1 MEKPRVAI
9 LDDYQNLALELADWS
24 PVQKR
29 CEVVVFDKHLSEE
42 AAAEA
47 LGTFDAVCLTRE
59 RMAIPGSLLNRLPR
73 LKFIAVTGPH
83 NRTLDFEA
91 ADRLGITVSC
101 TPRPAQGQFATAEL
115 AWGLIL
121 GLARHIPKEADN
133 MRNGGWQHTVGMA
146 LAGRTL
152 GLLGL
157 GRLGSRMVP
166 IAHAFGME
174 VIAWSQNLTEQTAQD
189 LGARRV
195 EKEDLFR
202 RSDFISLHLVLSERS
217 RHTVGSRE
225 LAWMKPGAFLVNTA
239 RGALIDR
246 KALLQA
252 LQERRIAG
260 AALDTFEVEPLPP
273 DDAFRDLDNVILT
286 PHLGYTVQELLGPFY
301 AATVQNLQ
309 AWLDGSPQRLLTASH
324 PRLTGQ
330 VTV

>member
-9 LDDYQNLALELADWS
+9 LDDYQNLALKLADWS

-29 CEVVVFDKHLSEE
+29 CEVTVFDKNLPED
-42 AAAEA
+42 AAAQA
-47 LGTFDAVCLTRE
+47 LRDFDAICLTRE
-59 RMAIPGSLLNRLPR
+59 RMAVPGSLLDRLPR

-91 ADRLGITVSC
+91 ADRLGVAVSC
-101 TPRPAQGQFATAEL
+101 TPRPAIGQFATAEL

-121 GLARHIPKEADN
+121 ALARHIPAESDN
-133 MRNGGWQHTVGMA
+133 MRKGGWQHTVGMS

-166 IAHAFGME
+166 IARAFGME
-174 VIAWSQNLTEQTAQD
+174 VIAWSQNLTEDKARE
-189 LGARRV
+189 LGAQRV

-202 RSDFISLHLVLSERS
+202 RSDFVSLHLVLSERS
-217 RHTVGSRE
+217 RHIVGSRE
-225 LAWMKPGAFLVNTA
+225 LACMKPAAFLVNTA

-246 KALLQA
+246 EALLRA

-260 AALDTFEVEPLPP
+260 AALDTFDVEPLPP
-273 DDAFRDLDNVILT
+273 DDVFRGLDNVILT
-286 PHLGYTVQELLGPFY
+286 PHLGYTVQELLGSFY
-301 AATVQNLQ
+301 ASTVQNVL
-309 AWLDGSPQRLLTASH
+309 AWLDGAPIRLLTASH